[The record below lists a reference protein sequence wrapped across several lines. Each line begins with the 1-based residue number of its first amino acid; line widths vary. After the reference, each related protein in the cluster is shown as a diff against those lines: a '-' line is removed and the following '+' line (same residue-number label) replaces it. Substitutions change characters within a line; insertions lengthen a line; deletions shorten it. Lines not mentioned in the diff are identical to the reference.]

1 MSSPPGSTL
10 VRASLKVYEPPTG
23 GGTKPG
29 GQTGEIKFQ
38 FNPNQLSLSK
48 SASWARNPA
57 RAARAAGMPEFTG
70 AQPRQLSLEM
80 FLDATSKQDTS
91 VQKSV
96 DTLLKC
102 CVPTEPSIRADR
114 PSPPWVRFQWGSFS
128 TVQFTAYVSQVSATY
143 TLFTSKGTPLR
154 ATCSVTL
161 EEIGGE
167 TPGQNPTSGA
177 LSAQRVH
184 RVVAGDS
191 LASLAW
197 QEYGDPGAWRVI
209 AQANG
214 IDNPARLRPGIELL
228 LPAADEL
235 GSGRQGEQG
244 R

>member
-1 MSSPPGSTL
+1 
-10 VRASLKVYEPPTG
+10 VYEPPTG

-48 SASWARNPA
+48 SASWARNPV
-57 RAARAAGMPEFTG
+57 RAARAAGTPEFTG

-161 EEIGGE
+161 EEIGGD

-191 LASLAW
+191 LASLSW

-228 LPAADEL
+228 LPAVDEL
-235 GSGRQGEQG
+235 GPGQAEQG